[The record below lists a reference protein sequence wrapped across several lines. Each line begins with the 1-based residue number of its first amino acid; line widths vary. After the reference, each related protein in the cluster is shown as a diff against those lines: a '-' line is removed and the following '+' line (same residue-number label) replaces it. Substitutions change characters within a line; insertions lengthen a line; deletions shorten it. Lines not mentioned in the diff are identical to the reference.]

1 MKNGALRGL
10 IQFILALAVVIV
22 LDKYYFTMLG
32 LIKLN
37 PTGNMENV
45 AILVK
50 YVIEFLVAVIIYRDE
65 IFSGKS
71 RFNKSLLT
79 SSIIALVTFIV
90 MVVFTLIVK
99 KVLLNFDMKVSG
111 EFINYFAQQMTFDS
125 ALSMIINCFIK
136 PCLIASIFV
145 LGVSNVISK
154 EIIGM
159 FFSGL
164 CYGLYLYFLVRVDYL
179 QLIIPV
185 VNVVALTYLYK
196 STGNIYTCFITFILY
211 NLCGGLL
218 LSYIV

>member
-32 LIKLN
+32 FIKIN

-136 PCLIASIFV
+136 PCLFASIFV

-159 FFSGL
+159 VLSGL

>member
-32 LIKLN
+32 LIKIN

-159 FFSGL
+159 VLSGL